1 MLRNLCNHGEISG
14 RVGRAVGCLLL
25 ATAMLTTGCKQG
37 YRWDNSGNVAKAEER
52 AREQGKTLFVFYQ
65 YWLDPASNRM
75 KGYELLSDP
84 EIEGEFR
91 DTVNVLIDR
100 DFGSMYVGYLR
111 KFNVSSYPAFVLV
124 SPDGKYK
131 PLTGV
136 VSREQFLQ
144 WVRDFKARTGH
155 ETKPAGK

>member
-1 MLRNLCNHGEISG
+1 
-14 RVGRAVGCLLL
+14 
-25 ATAMLTTGCKQG
+25 MLTTGCKQG